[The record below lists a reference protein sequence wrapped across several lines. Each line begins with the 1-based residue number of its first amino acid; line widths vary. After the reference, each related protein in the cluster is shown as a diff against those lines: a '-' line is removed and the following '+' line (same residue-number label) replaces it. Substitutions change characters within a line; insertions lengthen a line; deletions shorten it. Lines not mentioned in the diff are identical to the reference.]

1 MDFQS
6 MPGRIKRAIRFP
18 RSNIQSE
25 RSVSCAISPLF
36 GRRGMMPITMKPT
49 PLLIIVLLVVAPMVR
64 GAVSEAEFGQMP
76 DGTAVKSLTI
86 TNASGSSL
94 QLITYGA
101 AIVSLK
107 VPDREGAVGDVVL
120 GFDNLNGYLRRNPF
134 FGAIVGRYGNRIA
147 GAKFTLDGT
156 EYRITAN
163 DRQNTLHG
171 GRRGF
176 DKVVWKAAKIDEQ
189 TVECS
194 YLSKDGEE
202 GFPGNLNVRVRY
214 SFNDA
219 NEMKI
224 EYTAATDKPTVV
236 NLTNHAYYNLAGA
249 GSGDILNH
257 ELMIH
262 ADRYTPGD
270 AGLIPTGELA
280 PVEGTPFDFR
290 QPHKIGLHIDD
301 DNAQLRAGGGYDHNF
316 VLSRSGEG
324 LQTAATVYEP
334 KTGRLLTIQTTA
346 PGLQFYSGNG
356 LANLPGKN
364 GATYVR
370 RGGFCLEPQ
379 HFPDSPNHPAFP
391 STTLKPGE
399 TFHSTSVYQFTTRKS
414 P

>member
-1 MDFQS
+1 M
-6 MPGRIKRAIRFP
+6 IRF
-18 RSNIQSE
+18 IMK
-25 RSVSCAISPLF
+25 L
-36 GRRGMMPITMKPT
+36 MPM
-49 PLLIIVLLVVAPMVR
+49 LLVVLLAVAPGVR
-64 GAVSEAEFGQMP
+64 AAVTEADFGQMP
-76 DGTAVKSLTI
+76 DGTAVKSWTI
-86 TNASGSSL
+86 ANASGASL

-107 VPDREGAVGDVVL
+107 VPDRDGALGDVVL

-176 DKVVWKAAKIDEQ
+176 DKVIWNAAKIDEQ
-189 TVECS
+189 TVEFS

-214 SFNDA
+214 TFNDA

-224 EYTAATDKPTVV
+224 EYTATTDKPTVV

-249 GSGDILNH
+249 GSGDILDH
-257 ELMIH
+257 ELMIN

-316 VLSRSGEG
+316 VLNRTGDG
-324 LQTAATVYEP
+324 LQTAAVVHDP
-334 KTGRLLTIQTTA
+334 KTGRVLTIQTTE

-356 LANLPGKN
+356 LGNITGKN
-364 GATYVR
+364 GATYAR
-370 RGGFCLEPQ
+370 RGAFCVEPQ
-379 HFPDSPNHPAFP
+379 HFPDSPNHLDFP
-391 STTLKPGE
+391 STALKPGE
-399 TFHSTSVYQFTTRKS
+399 TLHSTSVYQFTVRK
-414 P
+414 